1 MSDIRSS
8 IIITVF
14 STASGIG
21 KTFVATNL
29 AAALSKQGYAV
40 CLMDLDLQF
49 GDISSYL
56 KIPQWENLADAQ
68 REYNSNPSSFS
79 ARKFLSEYRHDSHVF
94 SVMQPPS
101 NLSDAYH
108 IQPDTIVSIIKNLN
122 YFDFIVID
130 TASTLNEL
138 NLAVLDISTIITF
151 ICTINFIPTI
161 KNLKIGY
168 ETLQRFNYDENK
180 IWLVQNRSQSDKYIK
195 TSDVEKILGKPF
207 LHNIPNDFFS
217 ARRSIQNGVPIVFE
231 DEPTVLSRSMQGL
244 ADRYTNK
251 QTSEIEEIQ
260 DIGFLSKIFGF
271 FSRLKTG

>member
-29 AAALSKQGYAV
+29 AAELSRQGYAV

-56 KIPQWENLADAQ
+56 KLPQWENLADAQ
-68 REYNSNPSSFS
+68 RDYNSNPLSFS
-79 ARKFLSEYRHDSHVF
+79 ARKFLSEYRHGSYAF
-94 SVMQPPS
+94 SVMQPPA

-108 IQPDTIVSIIKNLN
+108 IQPDVIVSIIKNLN

-231 DEPTVLSRSMQGL
+231 DEPTNLSRSMQGL

-251 QTSEIEEIQ
+251 QTVELEDVQ
-260 DIGFLSKIFGF
+260 DIGFLARIFNF

>member
-21 KTFVATNL
+21 KTFIATNL
-29 AAALSKQGYAV
+29 AAELSRQGYAV

-56 KIPQWENLADAQ
+56 KLPQWQTLADAQ
-68 REYNSNPSSFS
+68 QAYNNNPRDFS
-79 ARKFLSEYRHDSHVF
+79 AREFLSEYRYGSYSF
-94 SVMQPPS
+94 SVMQPPL
-101 NLSDAYH
+101 NLSEAYH
-108 IQPDTIVSIIKNLN
+108 IQPDTVVSIIQDLN

-130 TASTLNEL
+130 TTAILNEL
-138 NLAVLDISTIITF
+138 NVAVLDISTIITF

-180 IWLVQNRSQSDKYIK
+180 IWLIQNRSESDKFIK
-195 TSDVEKILGKPF
+195 TSEVEKILGKPF

-231 DEPTVLSRSMQGL
+231 SEFMQLSQSLQGL

-251 QTSEIEEIQ
+251 QSVETE
-260 DIGFLSKIFGF
+260 DNNNVGLLSKFYNF
-271 FSRLKTG
+271 FSRLRTG